1 MNDAV
6 IDTGLIAAYILLGVA
21 ALAAILFS
29 IYHLVLN
36 FKKAKGAL
44 FGMLFLVVVFLI
56 GYSLA
61 TSEVY
66 ADVAV
71 PVGAGA
77 SKIIGGGIITTM
89 MLIGL
94 AIIAAVYT
102 EVSKLFR

>member
-1 MNDAV
+1 MSDAL
-6 IDTGLIAAYILLGVA
+6 INTGLIVTYILLGIA

-29 IYHLVLN
+29 IFHLVLN
-36 FKKAKGAL
+36 FKKAKTAL
-44 FGMLFLVVVFLI
+44 FGILFLLVIFFI
-56 GYSLA
+56 GYALA

-66 ADVAV
+66 PNVAV
-71 PVGAGA
+71 PVGAAA

-94 AIIAAVYT
+94 AFIAAVFN

>member
-1 MNDAV
+1 MSDAV
-6 IDTGLIAAYILLGVA
+6 INTGLIAAYVLLGIA

-44 FGMLFLVVVFLI
+44 IGMLALVVVFLI
-56 GYSLA
+56 GYFMA
-61 TSEVY
+61 TSEIY
-66 ADVAV
+66 PNVAV
-71 PVGAGA
+71 PVGAAA